1 MPHTLEVV
9 GDKTRLMEAGA
20 MEFITA
26 ARDAITARGRFVVAL
41 SGGSTPRALF
51 ELLASERFAPS
62 VDWSRVHVCWGD
74 ERAVSPDATASNY
87 RMAREALLDRVPI
100 PAAQV
105 YRVPSELPPPTAAA
119 AYEQTLRDLLSRPG
133 RFDL

>member
-1 MPHTLEVV
+1 MPHTLEVA

-26 ARDAITARGRFVVAL
+26 ARDAITARGRFLTAL

-62 VDWSRVHVCWGD
+62 VDWGRVHVCWGD
-74 ERAVSPDATASNY
+74 ERAVPPDAAASNY
-87 RMAREALLDRVPI
+87 RMTREALLDCVPI
-100 PAAQV
+100 PAAQI
-105 YRVPSELPPPTAAA
+105 YRIRSELPPTDAAA
-119 AYEQTLRDLLSRPG
+119 LLETR
-133 RFDL
+133 